1 MLSFY
6 RAARICAPL
15 ALLLSAAHLSAQD
28 AERME
33 QVVSAS
39 ANDGTFMGAA
49 LVAVGDRILLNKA
62 YGSANLEWDVANTT
76 STKFRIGSVTK
87 QFTAAAIL
95 LLQERGQ
102 LDIDHPI
109 KTYLKN
115 MPASYDAIT
124 VRHLLHHTS
133 GIPHVTAFDEFA
145 NWKYLP
151 TKRDDLIAKFTDR
164 ELEFT
169 PGSKWNYSNSGY
181 LLLTAIVEDVSGMG
195 FQEFARKELFAPLGM
210 DDTAIDVTS
219 DIVRYRASGYSPS
232 ASGVVNADYVDMGIP
247 QGAGALYSTTHDLL
261 KWNRGLFGGKILKPE
276 TVAMMSAPAVA
287 AFPGSFYAMGLID
300 TQDKDGRL
308 ISHGGGIEGFNS
320 FLAYDPDREISVV
333 VLTNLNGGAANQL
346 GLSLV
351 TLARGGTIELAS
363 ERVAISTDGVD
374 LAQYEGDYAVNPQF
388 VLKFFVEDGQ
398 LMTQATGQSA
408 FPVFAKGPD
417 EFFLKVVDARLRFN
431 RDADGRV
438 TSVTLFQNGQEIP
451 AQRQ

>member
-1 MLSFY
+1 MPTFRPNALVL
-6 RAARICAPL
+6 APL
-15 ALLLSAAHLSAQD
+15 TLLLMGNPLAAQD
-28 AERME
+28 PERMD
-33 QVVSAS
+33 QTVSES
-39 ANDGTFMGAA
+39 ANDKTFMGAA

-87 QFTAAAIL
+87 QFAAAAIL

-102 LDIDHPI
+102 LDIDQPI
-109 KTYLKN
+109 KTYLKD
-115 MPASYDAIT
+115 MPARYDAVT

-133 GIPHVTAFDEFA
+133 GIPSITSFEEFA

-164 ELEFT
+164 ELEFA

-195 FQEFARKELFAPLGM
+195 FQEFADKEFFTPLGM
-210 DDTAIDVTS
+210 DDTAIDVTAEV
-219 DIVRYRASGYSPS
+219 VRYRASGYSPS
-232 ASGVVNADYVDMGIP
+232 GNGIVNADYVDMGIP

-261 KWNRGLFGGKILKPE
+261 KWNRGLFGGKVLKPE
-276 TVAMMSAPAVA
+276 TVKMMTAPAVA

-333 VLTNLNGGAANQL
+333 VLANLNGGAANQL
-346 GLSLV
+346 GQSLV
-351 TLARGGTIELAS
+351 TLARGGKIELAS
-363 ERVAISTDGVD
+363 ERVAISTDGID
-374 LAQYEGDYAVNPQF
+374 LAQYEGDYEVSPQF
-388 VLKFFVEDGQ
+388 VLKFFVEDDQ

-417 EFFLKVVDARLRFN
+417 DFFLKVVDARLVFN
-431 RDADGRV
+431 RGVDGSI
-438 TSVTLFQNGQEIP
+438 TSVTLFQNGREIE
-451 AQRQ
+451 AKRQ